1 MRVRPS
7 RGEVKAQGEL
17 VPACSS
23 GGTPA
28 ACPPDGPGPLLTLRS
43 AVILGAALIAGL
55 ATGTLTWL
63 ATASLP
69 AALLAVGPACA
80 GAVMLLNAI
89 IG

>member
-7 RGEVKAQGEL
+7 RGKVNAAGEL
-17 VPACSS
+17 VPACSP
-23 GGTPA
+23 GETPA
-28 ACPPDGPGPLLTLRS
+28 SSPPKGPGPLLTLRS
-43 AVILGAALIAGL
+43 AVILGGGLLAGV

-69 AALLAVGPACA
+69 VALLAVGPAGA
-80 GAVMLLNAI
+80 GSITLLNAI

>member
-7 RGEVKAQGEL
+7 REKVNAPGEL

-23 GGTPA
+23 GGIPGA
-28 ACPPDGPGPLLTLRS
+28 PVPEGPGPLLTLRS
-43 AVILGAALIAGL
+43 AVILGAGLLAGI

-69 AALLAVGPACA
+69 AALLAVGPAGA
-80 GAVMLLNAI
+80 GSVTLLNAI